1 MVRPTLGD
9 QLRAFAATGD
19 AELLGD
25 HAIRRALCVAE
36 RVPIRLFPW
45 GFEVRLAADSRVD
58 FGGAVTRAESADL
71 LDVLV
76 HRPLLESHPAWQSIS
91 CFARAWRQEGGPLG
105 QYVPFIGF
113 EFDLPDDPP
122 TIPVPSV
129 FVLLDWPVD
138 DGTATPARSAEGA
151 AQAAVALLCGTLL
164 ASPISARLAS
174 CFRHLGADSR
184 ILSVGAMVGRTG
196 GVRVFVSVP
205 RECFA
210 DYLRRCEWPGDVS
223 AVARVV
229 HRFAQHFAGDMVQ
242 VQMDVGATLGERLG
256 VEWSYLHVPDAA
268 RRWKTLTDDL
278 VTTRLVTPQKRNR
291 LLAWSGVSAPSGVPF
306 VFRRDISHLKL
317 VIDRERPVEAK
328 AYVSVTL
335 VP

>member
-1 MVRPTLGD
+1 MARPTLGD

-25 HAIRRALCVAE
+25 HVIRRALCVAE

-71 LDVLV
+71 LD
-76 HRPLLESHPAWQSIS
+76 A
-91 CFARAWRQEGGPLG
+91 

-122 TIPVPSV
+122 MIPVPSV

-151 AQAAVALLCGTLL
+151 AQAAVGLLCGTLL
-164 ASPISARLAS
+164 PSPIGARLAS

-184 ILSVGAMVGRTG
+184 ILSVGAMVGRAG

-229 HRFAQHFAGDMVQ
+229 DRFAQHFAGDTVQ

-278 VTTRLVTPQKRNR
+278 VTTRLVTPQKRDR

-328 AYVSVTL
+328 AYVSVTI